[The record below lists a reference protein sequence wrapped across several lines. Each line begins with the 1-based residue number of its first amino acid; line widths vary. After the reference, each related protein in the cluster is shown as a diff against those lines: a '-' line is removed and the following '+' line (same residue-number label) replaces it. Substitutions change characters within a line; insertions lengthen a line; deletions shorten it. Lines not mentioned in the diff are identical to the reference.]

1 MKRVD
6 YLIVG
11 SGLTGATIARMLHD
25 AGREVLVI
33 DRRQHLGGN
42 VHDQSIAGLRVHTY
56 GPHYFRTS
64 SAFIWEWVNRFADFQ
79 PFEARVLSD
88 ISAGQLVQWPPTFQ
102 QVQALCRGWQPQS
115 RCVDP
120 QSLEEAA
127 LSMMPRQA
135 YELFVKEYNEK
146 QWGKSPAELSP
157 ALCKRF
163 SLRTEGETRL
173 TPGARFQGIP
183 KDGYS
188 AWMAAMLDGIDVHL
202 GIDYQEVRHS
212 IKAKK
217 TIYTGPIDE
226 FFGFDIGRLQY
237 RGQRRTHKIVNAST
251 HGLPCVQ
258 VNNPTHAGGAHIRS
272 IDWRHLLNDQQR
284 SEISRTI
291 ITTETPYSP
300 IDPDCFEYPFP
311 DAANQ
316 QLAASYQR
324 RAKEIGSSVLVA
336 GRLGSFQY
344 MDMDQAIAK
353 ALSMRGKV
361 MSHSTAQ
368 WTGQPSSATQASLSQ
383 SVETKQSPQ
392 QEQTQ
397 QPATN
402 APVGQCVPGVTTPAN
417 HPPSRANSCKS
428 ASEKLQDQLT
438 EMVLSETDKHF
449 LDNRICR
456 NSRRAIRIG
465 ILEILGRYKIS
476 EAAEE

>member
-1 MKRVD
+1 MKHVD

-42 VHDQSIAGLRVHTY
+42 VHDQEINGLRIHTY

-64 SAFIWEWVNRFADFQ
+64 SSFIWEWVNRFADFQ

-88 ISAGQLVQWPPTFQ
+88 IGAGHLVQWPPTLQ
-102 QVQALCRGWQPQS
+102 QVQALCHGWQPQQ
-115 RCVDP
+115 RCINP
-120 QSLEEAA
+120 RNLEDAA

-135 YELFVKEYNEK
+135 YELFIKPYNEK
-146 QWGKSPAELSP
+146 QWGKPPSELSP

-173 TPGARFQGIP
+173 TPGARFQGVP

-188 AWMAAMLDGIDVHL
+188 AWMAAMLDGIDVYL

-226 FFGFDIGRLQY
+226 FFGFDMGRLQY
-237 RGQRRTHKIVNAST
+237 RGQRRAHRIVDAST
-251 HGLPCVQ
+251 HGLPCIQ
-258 VNNPTHAGGAHIRS
+258 VNNPTYAGGAHIRS

-284 SEISRTI
+284 SEVKRTI

-300 IDPDCFEYPFP
+300 SDPDCFEYPFP
-311 DAANQ
+311 DSANQ
-316 QLAASYQR
+316 QLAAAYQQ
-324 RAKEIGSSVLVA
+324 RAKEIGPSVLIA

-368 WTGQPSSATQASLSQ
+368 WTGRPSSATQESLSQ
-383 SVETKQSPQ
+383 SVETKQSQPL
-392 QEQTQ
+392 EQTQ
-397 QPATN
+397 QLATHE
-402 APVGQCVPGVTTPAN
+402 PEGQSVPEVTTPASQ
-417 HPPSRANSCKS
+417 PPSHASSSKS
-428 ASEKLQDQLT
+428 ASDRLQEQLLQI
-438 EMVLSETDKHF
+438 VLSEADKHF
-449 LDNRICR
+449 LGNRISG
-456 NSRRAIRIG
+456 NSKRAIRLG
-465 ILEILGRYKIS
+465 ISEIVGRYVIS
-476 EAAEE
+476 EAANA

>member
-1 MKRVD
+1 MKHID

-42 VHDQSIAGLRVHTY
+42 VHDQQIAGLRVHTY

-64 SAFIWEWVNRFADFQ
+64 SSFIWEWVNRFADFQ

-88 ISAGQLVQWPPTFQ
+88 IGAAQLVQWPPTLQ
-102 QVQALCRGWQPQS
+102 QVQALCPDWQPQQ
-115 RCVDP
+115 RCINP
-120 QSLEEAA
+120 RNLEDAA
-127 LSMMPRQA
+127 LSMMPRQS

-146 QWGKSPAELSP
+146 QWGKAPANLSP

-163 SLRTEGETRL
+163 SLRAEGETRL
-173 TPGARFQGIP
+173 TPSARFQGIP

-188 AWMAAMLDGIDVHL
+188 AWMAAMLDGVDVQL
-202 GIDYQEVRHS
+202 GVDYQDVRHS
-212 IKAKK
+212 IKAKR

-226 FFGFDIGRLQY
+226 FFDFDMGRLQY
-237 RGQRRTHKIVNAST
+237 RGQRRMHRIVDASA
-251 HGLPCVQ
+251 HGMPCVQ

-272 IDWRHLLNDQQR
+272 IDWRHLLDDQQR
-284 SEISRTI
+284 SKIKRTI

-300 IDPDCFEYPFP
+300 SDPDCFEYPFP

-316 QLAASYQR
+316 QLAAAYQK
-324 RAKEIGSSVLVA
+324 RAKEISPSVLIA

-361 MSHSTAQ
+361 MSHSAAQ
-368 WTGQPSSATQASLSQ
+368 WTGQPSSATQASPSQ
-383 SVETKQSPQ
+383 SVEMKPLQLQ
-392 QEQTQ
+392 GQQ
-397 QPATN
+397 QPLATSSQ
-402 APVGQCVPGVTTPAN
+402 VGQCAPEGTTPASQLAF
-417 HPPSRANSCKS
+417 PASSCRSAN
-428 ASEKLQDQLT
+428 EQL
-438 EMVLSETDKHF
+438 
-449 LDNRICR
+449 
-456 NSRRAIRIG
+456 
-465 ILEILGRYKIS
+465 
-476 EAAEE
+476 AAEVSAAVLTIIGSNMPDAQCRFSIRSKIAAIVSRYSVSAEGEP

>member
-42 VHDQSIAGLRVHTY
+42 VHDHEIAGLRVHTY

-64 SAFIWEWVNRFADFQ
+64 SSFIWEWVNRFADFQ

-88 ISAGQLVQWPPTFQ
+88 IGSPQLVQWPPTLQ
-102 QVQALCRGWQPQS
+102 QVQALCPGWQPQP
-115 RCVDP
+115 RCLNP

-163 SLRTEGETRL
+163 SLRPKGETRL

-188 AWMAAMLDGIDVHL
+188 TWMAAILDGIDVHL
-202 GIDYQEVRHS
+202 GIDYQEVRNS

-226 FFGFDIGRLQY
+226 FFNFDMGRLQY

-258 VNNPTHAGGAHIRS
+258 LNNPSHAGGAHIRS
-272 IDWRHLLNDQQR
+272 IDWQYLLNDQQR
-284 SEISRTI
+284 SEINRTI

-300 IDPDCFEYPFP
+300 TDPDCFEYPFP

-316 QLAASYQR
+316 QLAAAYMQ
-324 RAKEIGSSVLVA
+324 RAKEIGSSVLIA
-336 GRLGSFQY
+336 GRLGAFRY

-361 MSHSTAQ
+361 MSHSTGQ
-368 WTGQPSSATQASLSQ
+368 WTGQPSSAMQASLSQ
-383 SVETKQSPQ
+383 SVETRQSPQ

-402 APVGQCVPGVTTPAN
+402 EQVGQCVPKATTPASQL
-417 HPPSRANSCKS
+417 PSHASSFKS
-428 ASEKLQDQLT
+428 ARERLAAEISST
-438 EMVLSETDKHF
+438 VLFTIGAERPDAQTHRDIR
-449 LDNRICR
+449 NRIVAIV
-456 NSRRAIRIG
+456 SRYSVMIEG
-465 ILEILGRYKIS
+465 EP
-476 EAAEE
+476 

>member
-25 AGREVLVI
+25 TGREVLVI

-42 VHDQSIAGLRVHTY
+42 VHDQEIAGLRVHTY

-64 SAFIWEWVNRFADFQ
+64 SSFIWEWVNRFADFQ
-79 PFEARVLSD
+79 SFEARVLSD
-88 ISAGQLVQWPPTFQ
+88 IGASQLVQWPPTLQ
-102 QVQALCRGWQPQS
+102 QVQALCPGWQPQQ
-115 RCVDP
+115 RRANP

-127 LSMMPRQA
+127 LSMMPQQA

-157 ALCKRF
+157 DLCKRF
-163 SLRTEGETRL
+163 SLRREGETRL

-183 KDGYS
+183 KDGYL
-188 AWMAAMLDGIDVHL
+188 AWMAAMLDGIDVQL
-202 GIDYQEVRHS
+202 GINYQNVRRL

-226 FFGFDIGRLQY
+226 FFGFDMGRLQY
-237 RGQRRTHKIVNAST
+237 RSQRRAHKIVDASA
-251 HGLPCVQ
+251 HGLPCIQ

-272 IDWRHLLNDQQR
+272 IDWRHLLDDQQR
-284 SEISRTI
+284 NEISGTI

-300 IDPDCFEYPFP
+300 SDPDCFEYPFP
-311 DAANQ
+311 DATNQ
-316 QLAASYQR
+316 QLAAAYQQ
-324 RAKEIGSSVLVA
+324 RAKEIGSSVLIA
-336 GRLGSFQY
+336 GRLGSFRY

-368 WTGQPSSATQASLSQ
+368 WTGQPFSATQASLSQ
-383 SVETKQSPQ
+383 SGGTKPLQPQ
-392 QEQTQ
+392 GQQ
-397 QPATN
+397 QPLATN
-402 APVGQCVPGVTTPAN
+402 SQVGQCAPGGTTPVIQ
-417 HPPSRANSCKS
+417 PPSHANSCKS
-428 ASEKLQDQLT
+428 ASERLAAEITAAVLVVIGNNRPDAQCRYSIRAKIT
-438 EMVLSETDKHF
+438 EIVGHY
-449 LDNRICR
+449 
-456 NSRRAIRIG
+456 G
-465 ILEILGRYKIS
+465 IS
-476 EAAEE
+476 EVAE